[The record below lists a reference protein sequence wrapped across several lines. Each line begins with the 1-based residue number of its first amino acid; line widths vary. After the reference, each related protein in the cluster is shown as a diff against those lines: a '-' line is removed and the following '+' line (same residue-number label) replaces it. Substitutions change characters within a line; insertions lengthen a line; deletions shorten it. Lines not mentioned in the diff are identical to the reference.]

1 MVSQGRFANGL
12 GQEFAEFYSIH
23 YWRETMQDFELYT
36 DKVVMKTHFFNV
48 KFPVNTISSPIY
60 LIKIFDFAYFGNL
73 GLSPSFWA
81 FNFASNAPIESS
93 VAYIQPCFR
102 AFLYFTLIFKLFMGG
117 STPHEFDWE
126 ALLLHGVGYPL

>member
-1 MVSQGRFANGL
+1 MGEGTPHEISIFRFFINL
-12 GQEFAEFYSIH
+12 
-23 YWRETMQDFELYT
+23 
-36 DKVVMKTHFFNV
+36 
-48 KFPVNTISSPIY
+48 
-60 LIKIFDFAYFGNL
+60 DFAYFGNL

-126 ALLLHGVGYPL
+126 ALLLHGVGYLI